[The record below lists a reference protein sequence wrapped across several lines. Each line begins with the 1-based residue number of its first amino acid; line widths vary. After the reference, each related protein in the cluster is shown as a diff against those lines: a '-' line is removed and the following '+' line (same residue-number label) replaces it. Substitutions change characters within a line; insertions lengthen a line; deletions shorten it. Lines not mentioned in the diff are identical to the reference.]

1 MQVSTDHLLS
11 AGPLSL
17 DSASLDIQ
25 SVVLGPAASMSL
37 GPSLEKPSLR
47 PHPEPAARILQ
58 MLR

>member
-17 DSASLDIQ
+17 DSASLDIR
-25 SVVLGPAASMSL
+25 SVFLGPAASMSL
-37 GPSLEKPSLR
+37 GPLLEMLSLR
-47 PHPEPAARILQ
+47 PHPEAAAQIPQ